1 MRGKKVLPR
10 IINRCFQVKDAQGKF
25 LQGKDKLNQIAK
37 NLVRKPLKEQPDDF
51 QRLYAIISH
60 RIISSN

>member
-1 MRGKKVLPR
+1 VLPR